1 MQVWRRAVACHCLS
15 VPLRRAARTAAELGA
30 AGLQFDLRNEL
41 RPSELSESGRHQLR
55 HDLEIEGISIA
66 SFSFPMRRSLYDPE
80 QIDARVSGL
89 KQALEFA
96 YQLRA
101 PIVVARIGAVPADS
115 ESREYKL
122 LVEVLRDV
130 ARHSNRVGATLAITP
145 TRDTPDDL
153 QTLLARIQEGPI
165 GLNFDPASFAMSGQD
180 AVAAYRQL
188 HAQVLHITARDGVR
202 DIDGTGMEVPLG
214 TGDVDWPELLAL
226 IKEADYRGW
235 ITVDRTNSTSAAADA
250 ERALMYLKNVGENG

>member
-30 AGLQFDLRNEL
+30 AGLQFDLRHEL
-41 RPSELSESGRHQLR
+41 RPAELSETGRQQLR

-80 QIDARVSGL
+80 HIDARVSGL
-89 KQALEFA
+89 KQALGFA
-96 YQLRA
+96 YQLRV
-101 PIVVARIGAVPADS
+101 PIVVARIGAIPADS
-115 ESREYKL
+115 QSREYHL
-122 LVEVLRDV
+122 LVEVLNDV

-145 TRDTPDDL
+145 TRDTPDGL
-153 QTLLARIQEGPI
+153 RTLLAQIQEGPL
-165 GLNFDPASFAMSGQD
+165 GLNFDPAAFAMSGQD

-202 DIDGTGMEVPLG
+202 DIDGDGREVPLG

-226 IKEADYRGW
+226 INEADYRNW
-235 ITVDRTNSTSAAADA
+235 ITVDRTHSATPLVDA